1 MIESLATSLG
11 NALQITN
18 ILRDVKEDA
27 QANRLYIPEE
37 MLEKASITSTN
48 PTEVIVNK
56 NLAIAREALARIAEE
71 EFKKSEQMIKLLDKK
86 SARSVKAIMAIYK
99 KYFDIMKN
107 RGWEIISP
115 KPQISKFGKF
125 TLAAKAYFL
134 INDL

>member
-125 TLAAKAYFL
+125 TLAAKAYFS
-134 INDL
+134 DK